1 MANSNYPSLRQMFEK
16 YNKDGFEIIAF
27 PVNQFGCQG
36 PLGSAGEREK
46 AKMKFKIDGDGFH
59 VMDEIAVRNK
69 GTSCKVVDP
78 ARWEEYKDDPD
89 AALMAPL
96 IDDPI
101 AKGPAD
107 PLYEYLKAQTGGEDI
122 PWNYTKFLVG
132 RDGKVIKRYSPR
144 DPLEQGLES
153 DLKKALAT

>member
-1 MANSNYPSLRQMFEK
+1 MFEK
-16 YNKDGFEIIAF
+16 YNKDGFEITAF

-46 AKMKFKIDGDGFH
+46 AKLKFKIEGDGFQ

>member
-1 MANSNYPSLRQMFEK
+1 MFEK

-46 AKMKFKIDGDGFH
+46 AKMKFKIEGDGFQ

-122 PWNYTKFLVG
+122 PWNYTKF
-132 RDGKVIKRYSPR
+132 
-144 DPLEQGLES
+144 
-153 DLKKALAT
+153 

>member
-1 MANSNYPSLRQMFEK
+1 MSRTSRLQRGK
-16 YNKDGFEIIAF
+16 GRKLNKDVRLKATGF
-27 PVNQFGCQG
+27 Q
-36 PLGSAGEREK
+36 
-46 AKMKFKIDGDGFH
+46 

-107 PLYEYLKAQTGGEDI
+107 PLYEYLK
-122 PWNYTKFLVG
+122 
-132 RDGKVIKRYSPR
+132 
-144 DPLEQGLES
+144 
-153 DLKKALAT
+153 